1 MESSMADSDAEKTI
15 RELLP
20 KLLKERPS
28 FRYEVEDILS
38 DRLVVKDEIKAILE
52 SIDKRFD
59 ETNKRF
65 EETIE
70 EMHQGFKENAREHQA
85 LLEKIDK
92 SNKSIEETIERMDRG
107 FGDMHRELGGM
118 GGILGAMHEGLYVP
132 KVIEAFERRHGLA
145 ATSLRN
151 VEVGEQGHTEEV
163 DALVHDG
170 TVWVLEVSATVRNS
184 DVDRAGEKAEKVSA
198 LPEFQG
204 KKVVPV
210 VAGTRIPDS
219 VRARA
224 QEAGVEVFK
233 E

>member
-1 MESSMADSDAEKTI
+1 MVSSMADSDAEKTI

-20 KLLKERPS
+20 KLLKEEPA
-28 FRYEVEDILS
+28 FRFEVEHILAEE
-38 DRLVVKDEIKAILE
+38 LVVKDEIKAILE
-52 SIDKRFD
+52 KMDR
-59 ETNKRF
+59 NF
-65 EETIE
+65 E
-70 EMHQGFKENAREHQA
+70 QNAREHKSFEERMEQNVQ
-85 LLEKIDK
+85 EHREMIQKIDG
-92 SNKSIEETIERMDRG
+92 TIERMDRG
-107 FGDMHRELGGM
+107 FEDMHRELGGM

-132 KVIEAFERRHGLA
+132 KVIEAFEKLHGLT
-145 ATSLRN
+145 ATTRRN
-151 VEVGEQGHTEEV
+151 VIVGEKGREEEI
-163 DALVHDG
+163 DALVHNG

-210 VAGTRIPDS
+210 VAGTRIPEG

>member
-1 MESSMADSDAEKTI
+1 MADTDAEKTI

-20 KLLKERPS
+20 KLLKEKPS

-38 DRLVVKDEIKAILE
+38 DRLVVKDEIKDLI
-52 SIDKRFD
+52 K
-59 ETNKRF
+59 
-65 EETIE
+65 
-70 EMHQGFKENAREHQA
+70 EMHQGFEENAREH
-85 LLEKIDK
+85 K
-92 SNKSIEETIERMDRG
+92 SFEERMEQNARE
-107 FGDMHRELGGM
+107 HREILQELHRDI
-118 GGILGAMHEGLYVP
+118 GGIGETLGAMHEGLYVP
-132 KVIEAFERRHGLA
+132 KVIEAFEKLHGLA

-151 VEVGEQGHTEEV
+151 VAVGEQGHTEEV

-184 DVDRAGEKAEKVSA
+184 DVDRVEAKAQKVRA
-198 LPEFQG
+198 LSEFQG

-219 VRARA
+219 VKARA

>member
-1 MESSMADSDAEKTI
+1 MADSDAEKTI

-38 DRLVVKDEIKAILE
+38 DRLVVKDEIKEILE
-52 SIDKRFD
+52 A
-59 ETNKRF
+59 
-65 EETIE
+65 
-70 EMHQGFKENAREHQA
+70 NAREHKSFEERMEQNAREHRA

-92 SNKSIEETIERMDRG
+92 SIEENAREHREMNQKIDGTIERMDRG
-107 FGDMHRELGGM
+107 FEDMHRELGGM

-132 KVIEAFERRHGLA
+132 KVIEAFEKRHGLA

>member
-1 MESSMADSDAEKTI
+1 MESNMADSDAENTI

-20 KLLKERPS
+20 KLLKEKPS
-28 FRYEVEDILS
+28 LRFEVESILS
-38 DRLVVKDEIKAILE
+38 DGLVVKDEIKAILE
-52 SIDKRFD
+52 RMDRGFEQNAREHEAMNQRID
-59 ETNKRF
+59 N
-65 EETIE
+65 TIE
-70 EMHQGFKENAREHQA
+70 ENAREHREILQE
-85 LLEKIDK
+85 L
-92 SNKSIEETIERMDRG
+92 
-107 FGDMHRELGGM
+107 HRDI
-118 GGILGAMHEGLYVP
+118 GGIGETLGAMHEGLYVP
-132 KVIEAFERRHGLA
+132 KVIEAFEKHHGLA
-145 ATSLRN
+145 ATARRN
-151 VEVGEQGHTEEV
+151 VIVGEKERAEEI

-184 DVDRAGEKAEKVSA
+184 DVDRVEEKAKKVRA
-198 LPEFQG
+198 LPEFQN